1 MGYALPNYQQIAYRI
16 FGNSLTSYP
25 DSLARLVESFKQ
37 LPGIGTKTAERL
49 AFHLVKLSE
58 QEAMD
63 LARAIRDVKQNLTNC
78 SVCFSFTEHDPC
90 PICSDN
96 QRDKSIVCVVEQPK
110 DMMAFEKAGEF
121 KGVYHCLL
129 GHIAMLEGI
138 RPEDLTIEAL
148 VQRAASGGIK
158 EIILATNPDLEGE
171 GTAVFL
177 RDALADV
184 AKQKKIRLTRI
195 ARGVPAGAEI
205 ENVSSAILSDALSGR
220 QVFGG

>member
-1 MGYALPNYQQIAYRI
+1 M
-16 FGNSLTSYP
+16 TSYP
-25 DSLARLVESFKQ
+25 DSLSRLVESLKQ

-78 SVCFSFTEHDPC
+78 SVCFNFTEHDPC
-90 PICSDN
+90 PICSDA
-96 QRDKSIVCVVEQPK
+96 QRDKSTVCVVEQPK
-110 DMMAFEKAGEF
+110 DLMAFEKAGEY

-138 RPEDLTIEAL
+138 GPDDLTITPL
-148 VQRAASGGIK
+148 VERTTKGGIK
-158 EIILATNPDLEGE
+158 EVILATNPDLEGE

-177 RDALADV
+177 RDVLAEI
-184 AKQKKIRLTRI
+184 AKKKGIKLTRI

-220 QVFGG
+220 QIFGG

>member
-1 MGYALPNYQQIAYRI
+1 MAFRFWGFR
-16 FGNSLTSYP
+16 LTNYP
-25 DSLARLVESFKQ
+25 DSLSRLVESLKK

-49 AFHLVKLSE
+49 AFHLVKLSDE
-58 QEAMD
+58 DAMG

-78 SVCFSFTEHDPC
+78 SICYNFTESDPC
-90 PICSDN
+90 PVCGDA
-96 QRDKSIVCVVEQPK
+96 QRDKSTVCVVEQPK
-110 DMMAFEKAGEF
+110 DLMAFEKAGEY

-138 RPEDLTIEAL
+138 GPEDLTIDAL
-148 VQRAASGGIK
+148 LKRASSGAIK

-171 GTAVFL
+171 GTAVYL
-177 RDALADV
+177 RDVLADV
-184 AKQKKIRLTRI
+184 AKAKGIRLTRI

-220 QVFGG
+220 SAFTGGER

>member
-1 MGYALPNYQQIAYRI
+1 M
-16 FGNSLTSYP
+16 TTYP
-25 DSLARLVESFKQ
+25 DSLSRLVESLKR

-58 QEAMD
+58 QDAMD

-78 SVCFSFTEHDPC
+78 SVCFNFTERDPC
-90 PICSDN
+90 PVCADP

-110 DMMAFEKAGEF
+110 DLMAFEKAGAF

-129 GHIAMLEGI
+129 GHIALLEGI
-138 RPEDLTIEAL
+138 GPEDLTIEAL
-148 VQRAASGGIK
+148 LKRAKHGGIK

-171 GTAVFL
+171 GTAVYL
-177 RDALADV
+177 RDALAEV
-184 AKQKKIRLTRI
+184 AKQKGIKLTRI

-220 QVFGG
+220 QTFGG